1 MNALA
6 AKNLLHLEDIQ
17 KVYGNKVVLRD
28 IDLSVAE
35 GEFTTLVGPS
45 GCGKSTLLRIIL
57 GQEPPTRG
65 HITIDQ
71 KPVLKPDVERGIV
84 YQHYSL
90 YPHLSVLDNVIMG
103 YRLRYG
109 PFSLQWK
116 QDRPRYVE
124 EAMEFLAKVKLE
136 NDAHKFPHE
145 LSGGMRQ
152 RVAVVQSLIM
162 KPRILMMDEPF
173 GALDPGTRE
182 DLQVFLLELWEE
194 YKLTIFFITHDLEE
208 AVYLGSRLI
217 VLSQYY
223 QEGDQNRGLSGSRI
237 VCDHKLGERRAKST
251 FDKHSQGFQD
261 LVKQIKQDGF
271 DPDYLQRVEQ
281 FNLRHPDSFQ
291 TIDS

>member
-1 MNALA
+1 MNHLQS
-6 AKNLLHLEDIQ
+6 KNLLHLEDIQ
-17 KVYGNKVVLRD
+17 KVYGNKIVLRD
-28 IDLSVAE
+28 IDLSVSE

-57 GQEPPTRG
+57 GQEKPTKG
-65 HITIDQ
+65 IITIDQ
-71 KPVLKPDVERGIV
+71 KTVRQPDPERGIV

-90 YPHLSVLDNVIMG
+90 YPHRNVLDNVLMG
-103 YRLRYG
+103 YRLKYA
-109 PFSLQWK
+109 PFSLKWLK
-116 QDRPRYVE
+116 DRPAYVA
-124 EAMEFLAKVKLE
+124 EAMHFLKKVKLE
-136 NDAHKFPHE
+136 NDASKYPHE

-217 VLSQYY
+217 VLSQYFTESSPE
-223 QEGDQNRGLSGSRI
+223 QMQSGSRI
-237 VCDHKLGERRAKST
+237 VFDQQLSCRTPKST
-251 FDKHSQGFQD
+251 MDKSHPKFQE
-261 LVKQIKQDGF
+261 LIQQIKQDGF
-271 DPDYLQRVEQ
+271 DPDYLQHVKA
-281 FNLRHPDSFQ
+281 FNLKHPDSFQ
-291 TIDS
+291 TL